1 MTESRYYKPF
11 ESSMGTE
18 EIEITRL
25 IYERLKKE
33 KCLDDEGRET
43 VAYRIAEIMVAA
55 KEMYTK
61 ALPRLTNV
69 NGESNATMEEDLT
82 GLQMTFVHLCD
93 LMHEYDAAYLQAMK
107 LPQPDKE
114 PQLASLDGKKLES

>member
-1 MTESRYYKPF
+1 
-11 ESSMGTE
+11 MGLE

-25 IYERLKKE
+25 IFERLKSE
-33 KCLDDEGRET
+33 KCLDEEGRET

-69 NGESNATMEEDLT
+69 NGESNSTMEEDLT
-82 GLQMTFVHLCD
+82 GLQMTFTHLCD

-107 LPQPDKE
+107 LPPPKKGE
-114 PQLASLDGKKLES
+114 ELASLDGQKLED